1 MSVSFGAAFAGVGP
15 APMFGLVAGGLGG
28 AGTRGSLGTGGSG
41 GGTLGAPGTD
51 GGPAPL
57 DILGALFTS
66 EGRFEWL
73 PSPSIGE

>member
-1 MSVSFGAAFAGVGP
+1 MSVSFGPIFAGVGP
-15 APMFGLVAGGLGG
+15 APMFGLDAGGLGG

-51 GGPAPL
+51 GGPAPV

-66 EGRFEWL
+66 EVRFE
-73 PSPSIGE
+73 